1 MKRKLMMVE
10 RIMHVDAST
19 PLNCV
24 FAVKIAGSI
33 NPENLHTALAK
44 VQQKHPLLRVG
55 IDEEQEGGPYFV
67 TNEYVRSIP
76 VRIAERLT
84 DNDWLKESETEWYKL
99 FDGDNVPLARV
110 VWIRSAAVS
119 ELLLVM
125 PHCVCDGGT
134 CVALLSE
141 ILNLLDNPAQELDT
155 YTPFNSVQEL
165 MPDNFDITKNKRKG
179 RIYSFLGRLFF
190 LLKNTRNKFGTGRN
204 YAIHWKVDEE
214 QTLAIAE
221 ATKNAGTS
229 MHAAL
234 CVAFLK
240 AFQKVRGAKARGKLI
255 SPVDIRRFIPEIKAD
270 TMFAFAPIVELTI
283 DKKNPNMDFWEQAR
297 KIKTDLTAKI
307 ETMNAYEMLWMGEY
321 MHKTVNRMIRFLK
334 ATDGSHDV
342 TLSNMGRLSIADK
355 YQNFEVETIYSPTVA
370 FPWRN
375 PNTLVTTTFKN
386 RMDFSFMSND
396 NFLEE
401 TEALKIKDAAME
413 LLFANLQQL
422 THA

>member
-44 VQQKHPLLRVG
+44 VQQKHPLLRVR

-110 VWIRSAAVS
+110 VWLRSASVS

-141 ILNLLDNPAQELDT
+141 ILSLLDNPAQELDT

-165 MPDNFDITKNKRKG
+165 MPDSFDIAKNKRKG

-190 LLKNTRNKFGTGRN
+190 LLKSTRNKFGTGRN
-204 YAIHWKVDEE
+204 YAIHWKLDEE
-214 QTLAIAE
+214 QTIAIAD
-221 ATKNAGTS
+221 AAKNAGTS
-229 MHAAL
+229 IHAAL

-240 AFQKVRGAKARGKLI
+240 AFQKVRGAKARGKVI
-255 SPVDIRRFIPEIKAD
+255 SPVDIRRFLPEIKAD

-283 DKKNPNMDFWEQAR
+283 DKKDPNIDFWEQAR

-321 MHKTVNRMIRFLK
+321 MHKTVNRMVKFLK

-342 TLSNMGRLSIADK
+342 TLSNMGRLPVAEK

-396 NFLEE
+396 KFLEE

>member
-24 FAVKIAGSI
+24 FTVKIVGSI
-33 NPENLHTALAK
+33 NPENLHIALTK
-44 VQQKHPLLRVG
+44 VQQKHPLLRVR
-55 IDEEQEGGPYFV
+55 IDEEQEGGPYFI
-67 TNEYVRSIP
+67 TNKHVRSIP
-76 VRIAERLT
+76 IRITERLT
-84 DNDWLKESETEWYKL
+84 DDDWLKESKTEWYKL

-110 VWIRSAAVS
+110 VWIRSASVS

-134 CVALLSE
+134 CAALLGE
-141 ILNLLDNPAQELDT
+141 ILSLLDNPEQELDT
-155 YTPFNSVQEL
+155 YTSFNSVQEL
-165 MPDNFDITKNKRKG
+165 MPESFDIAKNKRKG

-190 LLKNTRNKFGTGRN
+190 LLKSTRNKFGSGRN
-204 YAIHWKVDEE
+204 YAIHWKLDEE
-214 QTLAIAE
+214 QTVAIAE
-221 ATKNAGTS
+221 TSKNAGTTI
-229 MHAAL
+229 HAVL

-240 AFQKVRGAKARGKLI
+240 AFQEVRGVKARGKVI
-255 SPVDIRRFIPEIKAD
+255 SPVDIRRFIPAIKPD
-270 TMFAFAPIVELTI
+270 TMFAFAPIVELTL
-283 DKKNPNMDFWEQAR
+283 DKDHNKGFWEQAR

-321 MHKTVNRMIRFLK
+321 MHKTVKRMIGFLK
-334 ATDGSHDV
+334 TTDGSHDV
-342 TLSNMGRLSIADK
+342 TLSNMGRLTIPEK
-355 YQNFEVETIYSPTVA
+355 YNSFEVETIYSPTVA

-375 PNTLVTTTFKN
+375 PNTLVATTFKN
-386 RMDFSFMSND
+386 RMDFTFMSND

-401 TEALKIKDAAME
+401 AEALKIKAAAME

-422 THA
+422 SHA

>member
-141 ILNLLDNPAQELDT
+141 ILSLLDNPAQELDT
-155 YTPFNSVQEL
+155 YIPFNSVQEL
-165 MPDNFDITKNKRKG
+165 MPDSFDIAKNKRKG

-321 MHKTVNRMIRFLK
+321 MHKTVNRMVKFLK
-334 ATDGSHDV
+334 STDGSHDV
-342 TLSNMGRLSIADK
+342 TLSNMGRLPIAEK

-386 RMDFSFMSND
+386 KMDFTFMSND

>member
-24 FAVKIAGSI
+24 FTAKIAGSI
-33 NPENLHTALAK
+33 NPENLHIALTK
-44 VQQKHPLLRVG
+44 VQQKQPLLRVR
-55 IDEEQEGGPYFV
+55 IDEEQKGGPYFI
-67 TNEYVRSIP
+67 TNEHVRSIP

-110 VWIRSAAVS
+110 VWVRSASVS

-141 ILNLLDNPAQELDT
+141 ILSLLDNPAQELDA

-165 MPDNFDITKNKRKG
+165 MPDSFDIAKNKRKG
-179 RIYSFLGRLFF
+179 RIYSFLGKLFF

-204 YAIHWKVDEE
+204 YAIHWKLDEE
-214 QTLAIAE
+214 QSLAIAE
-221 ATKNAGTS
+221 AAKNAGTS
-229 MHAAL
+229 IHAVL

-240 AFQKVRGAKARGKLI
+240 AFQEVRGLKARGKVI
-255 SPVDIRRFIPEIKAD
+255 SPVDIRRFIPEIKQD

-283 DKKNPNMDFWEQAR
+283 DKDPNKDFWEQAR

-321 MHKTVNRMIRFLK
+321 MHATVNRMIKFLK

-342 TLSNMGRLSIADK
+342 TLSNMGRLTIPET
-355 YQNFEVETIYSPTVA
+355 YQSFELETIYSPTVA

-386 RMDFSFMSND
+386 RMDFTFMSND

-401 TEALKIKDAAME
+401 TEALKIKAATID

-422 THA
+422 SHA